1 MRIIF
6 PNKQINRKA
15 LVFLNEHEAIFKQF
29 INYKI
34 LKHMKKIIL
43 KTNHRLSNHFS
54 KTFFILLM
62 LGIYST
68 GHAMLGNPI
77 GIGGGPGGNP
87 IPIGSG
93 GGDNVVPGDLNLM
106 DPQLTPPCN
115 VSNTCVETDKYIPV
129 WRWNATSRVMDAC
142 PSPLFVRK
150 DAFTCNRMLRINLFE
165 NQGTFGTSWINPSIC
180 PGCNIGFV
188 GINAIQPE
196 EQLHV
201 IGNIKCQEGKFI
213 GKISTSG
220 IYGELQNDPDGIPY
234 SGDEEYGTIE
244 VQNSMNFNNGFT
256 AGNATITDLS
266 VSNLN
271 AGNISTSSLTSNYL
285 TNNGAFT
292 NNGDL
297 FVNGVLR
304 VRDASGQ
311 NVFRVDQNGQ
321 IRARRTTVDLQPIP
335 DYVFKK
341 GYKLMPIEELESFV
355 TKYNHLPKIKSEA
368 EYQNAGEIDLG
379 ELNLKLLEKVEELTL
394 YLIEQDKKIK
404 ALEAK
409 YKKALK

>member
-1 MRIIF
+1 
-6 PNKQINRKA
+6 
-15 LVFLNEHEAIFKQF
+15 
-29 INYKI
+29 
-34 LKHMKKIIL
+34 MKKTIL
-43 KTNHRLSNHFS
+43 KTNHRISNQFR
-54 KTFFILLM
+54 KTIFILIM

-77 GIGGGPGGNP
+77 GVGDP

-93 GGDNVVPGDLNLM
+93 DGISVVPGDLTLM

-115 VSNTCVETDKYIPV
+115 VSNNCNEDLNYMPV
-129 WRWNATSRVMDAC
+129 WRKGPNNTVVECS
-142 PSPLFVRK
+142 SPLYVRK
-150 DAFTCNRMLRINLFE
+150 DAFTCNRMLRINLF
-165 NQGTFGTSWINPSIC
+165 NAGFNIGTSWIDPSIC
-180 PGCNIGFV
+180 PSCNIGFV
-188 GINAIQPE
+188 GINATQPE

-201 IGNIKCQEGKFI
+201 IGNVKCQEGKFI
-213 GKISTSG
+213 GKLSTEG
-220 IYGELQNDPDGIPY
+220 IYGTLQNDPDGIPY

-244 VQNSMNFNNGFT
+244 VHNPMNFNNGFT

-266 VSNLN
+266 VSNLT
-271 AGNISTSSLTSNYL
+271 AGSLSVSSL
-285 TNNGAFT
+285 T

-304 VRDASGQ
+304 VRNASGQ
-311 NVFRVDQNGQ
+311 NVFRVDQTGQ
-321 IRARRTTVDLQPIP
+321 IRARRSTVDLQTIP

-368 EYQNAGEIDLG
+368 EYQDAGEIDLG

-409 YKKALK
+409 FKKVAK

>member
-1 MRIIF
+1 
-6 PNKQINRKA
+6 
-15 LVFLNEHEAIFKQF
+15 
-29 INYKI
+29 
-34 LKHMKKIIL
+34 MKKTIF
-43 KTNHRLSNHFS
+43 KTNHRISNHFR
-54 KTFFILLM
+54 KTLFILLM

-77 GIGGGPGGNP
+77 GVGGGPAGNP
-87 IPIGSG
+87 IPIGG
-93 GGDNVVPGDLNLM
+93 GGRTDVVPGDLTLM

-150 DAFTCNRMLRINLFE
+150 DAFTCNKMLRINLFE
-165 NQGTFGTSWINPSIC
+165 NLGNFGTSWINPSLC
-180 PGCNIGFV
+180 PSCNIGFV
-188 GINAIQPE
+188 GINATQPE

-213 GKISTSG
+213 GKISTEG
-220 IYGELQNDPDGIPY
+220 IYGTLQSDPDNIPY

-244 VQNSMNFNNGFT
+244 VYNPMNFNNGFT
-256 AGNATITDLS
+256 AGNATISNLS
-266 VSNLN
+266 VSSLS
-271 AGNISTSSLTSNYL
+271 AGSLSVSSL
-285 TNNGAFT
+285 T

-304 VRDASGQ
+304 VRNASGQ
-311 NVFRVDQNGQ
+311 NVFRVDQTGQ

-394 YLIEQDKKIK
+394 YLIQQQKEIDALKKKIK
-404 ALEAK
+404 
-409 YKKALK
+409 